1 MRNLEV
7 IFSDWLD
14 ALRRGDVDRIAGRLD
29 PAVVHQGVRPELVCS
44 GREAVVERVRLMAR
58 QPPDVTAVEL
68 VEVGEHVVLSVRA
81 SGVGV
86 PEDPEAT
93 DNRGQ
98 ATIVFTLRDG
108 QIVRMQDYLTREAA
122 LAAVDAPRGDVWQ

>member
-14 ALRRGDVDRIAGRLD
+14 ALRRGDVDRIAARLD
-29 PAVVHQGVRPELVCS
+29 PAVVHQGVRPELVCR
-44 GREAVVERVRLMAR
+44 GRDAVVERVRRMAQ

-68 VEVGEHVVLSVRA
+68 IEVGEHVVLSVRA

-93 DNRGQ
+93 GDRGQ
-98 ATIVFTLRDG
+98 ATIVFTLDDG
-108 QIVRMQDYLTREAA
+108 QIVHMQDYLTREAA
-122 LAAVDAPRGDVWQ
+122 LAAVDAPLGDVWQ

>member
-14 ALRRGDVDRIAGRLD
+14 ALRRGDIDRIATRLD
-29 PAVVHQGVRPELVCS
+29 PAVVHQGVRSGLVCN

-81 SGVGV
+81 RGVGV
-86 PEDPEAT
+86 PEDPDAT
-93 DNRGQ
+93 EMRGQ
-98 ATIVFTLRDG
+98 ATIVFTLHDG

-122 LAAVDAPRGDVWQ
+122 LAAVGAPSADVWQ

>member
-14 ALRRGDVDRIAGRLD
+14 ALRRGDVDRVAARLD

-44 GREAVVERVRLMAR
+44 GREAVVERVRQMAR
-58 QPPDVTAVEL
+58 QQPDVTAVEL
-68 VEVGEHVVLSVRA
+68 IEVGEHVVLSVRA

-86 PEDPEAT
+86 PEDPEDTAS
-93 DNRGQ
+93 RGQ
-98 ATIVFTLRDG
+98 ANIVFTLHEGR
-108 QIVRMQDYLTREAA
+108 IVHMQDYLTREAA
-122 LAAVDAPRGDVWQ
+122 LAAVDGPPGDVWQ

>member
-1 MRNLEV
+1 MRNLEIV
-7 IFSDWLD
+7 FSDWLD
-14 ALRRGDVDRIAGRLD
+14 ALRRGDIDRIAARLD
-29 PAVVHQGVRPELVCS
+29 PAVVHEGVRPELVCS
-44 GREAVVERVRLMAR
+44 GREAVMQRVRRMAQ
-58 QPPDVTAVEL
+58 QPPAVTALEL

-86 PEDPEAT
+86 PEDPDAS
-93 DNRGQ
+93 DSRGQ

-122 LAAVDAPRGDVWQ
+122 FAAADAPRGDVWQ